1 MASIPVLSFDEV
13 DPLMTWPLVTQAI
26 HDGHLIPKA
35 DVADSFC
42 RRNTDTL
49 LTRSAWIDGL
59 GVVVKAATVLPNANP
74 SINGGVMMFDDQ
86 TGALSAVIDFHLV
99 TKWKTIG
106 DSLLAASM
114 LARAN
119 SETLLIL
126 GAGTVASNLIEA
138 YRSLFPN
145 IKITLW
151 NRTIAKAETLA
162 QKNGCDVADNLADAV
177 AKADIIS
184 SATMT
189 TTPILQGEWISAGT
203 HVDLIGAYRPDMRE
217 ADDELLKQS
226 SLFVDSRATTIE
238 HIGELKNPIERGVFT
253 ADHIKADYY
262 DIPSGTF
269 KRNTDDERTVFKNGG
284 GAHMDLMVSDAILRL
299 WKGQ

>member
-1 MASIPVLSFDEV
+1 
-13 DPLMTWPLVTQAI
+13 
-26 HDGHLIPKA
+26 
-35 DVADSFC
+35 
-42 RRNTDTL
+42 
-49 LTRSAWIDGL
+49 
-59 GVVVKAATVLPNANP
+59 
-74 SINGGVMMFDDQ
+74 MFDDQ

-114 LARAN
+114 LARPN

-151 NRTIAKAETLA
+151 NRTIAKAEALA
-162 QKNGCDVADNLADAV
+162 KTHGCDVADNLADAV

-189 TTPILQGEWISAGT
+189 TTPILQGEWVSVGT

-217 ADDELLKQS
+217 ADDQLLKQG

-238 HIGELKNPIERGVFT
+238 HIGELKSPIERGVFA

-262 DIPSGTF
+262 DIPSGIF
-269 KRNTDDERTVFKNGG
+269 KRTSNDERTVFKNGG
-284 GAHMDLMVSDAILRL
+284 GAHMDLMVSGAILRL
-299 WKGQ
+299 WKGR